1 MAKQH
6 PRPIQDQPSSAQPVP
21 TTVTDQQPLGPL
33 RSEVGD
39 GALGTKIATVAA
51 VGVAA
56 ALIEVDWIPG
66 VLLGVAAMLAPNLLP
81 RMGQGLRPLVKGA
94 VRAGYSA
101 FEKTRETVAEAGEQF
116 QDIVAEV
123 RAERGPSGVPTEGD
137 RAAEAATE
145 HA

>member
-1 MAKQH
+1 MAKEH
-6 PRPIQDQPSSAQPVP
+6 RRATREHAARQDSAPTSPETKALQPF
-21 TTVTDQQPLGPL
+21 GNE
-33 RSEVGD
+33 SEDGKVG
-39 GALGTKIATVAA
+39 ARIATVAA
-51 VGVAA
+51 VGIAA

-94 VRAGYSA
+94 VRAGYSVA
-101 FEKTRETVAEAGEQF
+101 EKTRETVAEATEQI

-123 RAERGPSGVPTEGD
+123 RAEAEP
-137 RAAEAATE
+137 AASAVAEPANEPE